1 MKVNDELVDKVA
13 TLAKLRFEGE
23 EKEAIK
29 KDMERILTFVEQLNK
44 VDTAGV
50 EPLEYMTSHYQELRA
65 DISES
70 TIAKEDALK
79 NAPAKDSDY
88 FKVPKV
94 LNKKK

>member
-44 VDTAGV
+44 VDTSGV

-70 TIAKEDALK
+70 TIAKEEALK
-79 NAPAKDSDY
+79 NAPDKDSDY